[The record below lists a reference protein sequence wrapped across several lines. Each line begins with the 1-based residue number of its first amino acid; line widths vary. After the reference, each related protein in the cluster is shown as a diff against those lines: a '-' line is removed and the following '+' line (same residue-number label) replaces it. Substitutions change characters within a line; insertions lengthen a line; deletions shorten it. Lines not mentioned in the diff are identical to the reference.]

1 MLVGTQKKRHLYS
14 RSFETRGRCSWKSRN
29 TRAPSI
35 IVFNTRR
42 FVFFFL
48 FFIFLPV
55 YSIMARNRAA
65 VPSDEPSNF
74 PTFISTPGRSGLIYH
89 SFRLNRS
96 AAKNR
101 SRRDVTLPCYAR
113 FACISVCKFT

>member
-14 RSFETRGRCSWKSRN
+14 RSLETRGRCSWKSRN

-35 IVFNTRR
+35 IVFNTRSI
-42 FVFFFL
+42 FFF
-48 FFIFLPV
+48 FFFFLPV

-74 PTFISTPGRSGLIYH
+74 PTFISTPGRSGLIYD

-101 SRRDVTLPCYAR
+101 SQLDVTLPRYAR